1 MSMNIHELPKMNRCK
16 GDLRG
21 REWGRGLKNDMEC
34 ERGSVRGQ
42 SKVLKASKTN
52 TQPWGGGDTLLQ
64 AIYSTGTARVCSN

>member
-34 ERGSVRGQ
+34 ERGNVRGQ

-52 TQPWGGGDTLLQ
+52 TQPWEVGVNPAAGHLQ
-64 AIYSTGTARVCSN
+64 HWHSAGLS